1 MDVETRTI
9 ECDILVLGG
18 GLGGVAAAVRA
29 ARLGYRVCLTEEN
42 PWIGGQA
49 TSQGV
54 SALDEHPHI
63 EHFGGTTLYGEFRA
77 GIRAYYR
84 RKYKLKNPGRP
95 ALQPRGRMGLCAVL

>member
-1 MDVETRTI
+1 METRTI

-63 EHFGGTTLYGEFRA
+63 EHFGGTELCTV
-77 GIRAYYR
+77 
-84 RKYKLKNPGRP
+84 NS
-95 ALQPRGRMGLCAVL
+95 ALASARSIAANTN

>member
-1 MDVETRTI
+1 METRTI
-9 ECDILVLGG
+9 ECDVLVLGG

-54 SALDEHPHI
+54 SALDEHPLI
-63 EHFGGTTLYGEFRA
+63 EHFGGTELYGEFRDWHPLRTIA
-77 GIRAYYR
+77 T
-84 RKYKLKNPGRP
+84 NTS
-95 ALQPRGRMGLCAVL
+95 